1 MLLHVPL
8 GHMAGGEIVAV
19 SRRRA
24 CRTGT
29 VRRTGCARL
38 ADNFHSSRFPGD
50 DLGDLAGDILGS
62 EPDFGEAVLPAAMTQ
77 EPIRYAESPY
87 RGTGVACPQRDRVN
101 YVTSGRVV

>member
-62 EPDFGEAVLPAAMTQ
+62 EPDFGEDVLPATITQ
-77 EPIRYAESPY
+77 EPPRDAESPY
-87 RGTGVACPQRDRVN
+87 RGTGVSSHPRDPVACAPDVPLA
-101 YVTSGRVV
+101 